1 MPWRNT
7 ELLMNNVDRQDKPRN
22 SKRGLSENVYAMF
35 GGNAMS
41 QKVKS
46 CLLCSTMPIFCF
58 RQKNAAPVP
67 DSRPMS
73 RLRLSLDRAPLQDEV
88 VHGEVLG
95 GGGGGGNDDLGTP
108 VGGLAF
114 DKTRRH
120 SC

>member
-1 MPWRNT
+1 
-7 ELLMNNVDRQDKPRN
+7 MNNVDRQDKPPN

-41 QKVKS
+41 HKVTS
-46 CLLCSTMPIFCF
+46 CLLCSIMPIFCF
-58 RQKNAAPVP
+58 RLRNAAPVP

-88 VHGEVLG
+88 VHGEVVG
-95 GGGGGGNDDLGTP
+95 GAGGGGNDDLGTP
-108 VGGLAF
+108 IGGLAF
-114 DKTRRH
+114 VKTRMR